1 MKLWQPAFG
10 DIKMDLVTALAT
22 LGQAIKLTKDLRDI
36 ERGFDAA
43 AQKAQIAELYSALA
57 DVKMAL
63 TDASEEIH
71 AKDRKIKTL
80 EAQIEEL
87 KSGDI
92 CPICESGRMKVTS
105 TRPHEHFGTFG
116 KQMRTVTCQN
126 PGCGNSEQRMHDPR
140 QHSSGRR

>member
-1 MKLWQPAFG
+1 
-10 DIKMDLVTALAT
+10 MDLVTALGT

-63 TDASEEIH
+63 TDASEELH
-71 AKDRKIKTL
+71 AKGREIKTL
-80 EAQIEEL
+80 EAQIEAL

-116 KQMRTVTCQN
+116 VQMRTVTCQN
-126 PGCGNSEQRMHDPR
+126 PACGNSEQRKHDPDNV
-140 QHSSGRR
+140 SKRR